1 MPHPIDAL
9 ISDCDGVLVDSEV
22 IAERVMY
29 EALSAYAPLEELQR
43 LLEGTFGLTSRDIL
57 DRVEKHFGLRIP
69 DSFNR
74 EVRQRSEEMV
84 AQVQPIPGA
93 REALLALDLPVAVAS
108 NSRRHSLERL
118 LARAGL
124 SELIGERLASADMV
138 ALPKPAPDVYLRAAS
153 LLGVA
158 PERCLVVE
166 DSSTGTR
173 AALAAGMRVIGFVG
187 AGHIPASTPMYCP
200 TARYNTCACRCA
212 AICARAASKSSG
224 SPPSRASSSTTCR
237 P

>member
-108 NSRRHSLERL
+108 NSRRHSLERS

-138 ALPKPAPDVYLRAAS
+138 ALPKPAPDVYLHAAS

-166 DSSTGTR
+166 DS
-173 AALAAGMRVIGFVG
+173 
-187 AGHIPASTPMYCP
+187 
-200 TARYNTCACRCA
+200 
-212 AICARAASKSSG
+212 
-224 SPPSRASSSTTCR
+224 
-237 P
+237 

>member
-69 DSFNR
+69 DSFNH

-93 REALLALDLPVAVAS
+93 REALLALTCP
-108 NSRRHSLERL
+108 SRW
-118 LARAGL
+118 
-124 SELIGERLASADMV
+124 
-138 ALPKPAPDVYLRAAS
+138 P
-153 LLGVA
+153 
-158 PERCLVVE
+158 
-166 DSSTGTR
+166 
-173 AALAAGMRVIGFVG
+173 
-187 AGHIPASTPMYCP
+187 P
-200 TARYNTCACRCA
+200 TAA
-212 AICARAASKSSG
+212 ATAWSARWRAPG
-224 SPPSRASSSTTCR
+224 SAN
-237 P
+237 

>member
-74 EVRQRSEEMV
+74 EVRQRSERWSPRSNPFP
-84 AQVQPIPGA
+84 AHA
-93 REALLALDLPVAVAS
+93 RRCWPWTCP
-108 NSRRHSLERL
+108 SRW
-118 LARAGL
+118 
-124 SELIGERLASADMV
+124 
-138 ALPKPAPDVYLRAAS
+138 P
-153 LLGVA
+153 
-158 PERCLVVE
+158 
-166 DSSTGTR
+166 
-173 AALAAGMRVIGFVG
+173 
-187 AGHIPASTPMYCP
+187 P
-200 TARYNTCACRCA
+200 TAA
-212 AICARAASKSSG
+212 ATAWSARWRAPG
-224 SPPSRASSSTTCR
+224 SAN
-237 P
+237 

>member
-74 EVRQRSEEMV
+74 EVRQL
-84 AQVQPIPGA
+84 G
-93 REALLALDLPVAVAS
+93 D
-108 NSRRHSLERL
+108 
-118 LARAGL
+118 
-124 SELIGERLASADMV
+124 
-138 ALPKPAPDVYLRAAS
+138 AAS
-153 LLGVA
+153 STSRDGA
-158 PERCLVVE
+158 CRPAQPA
-166 DSSTGTR
+166 SSRNG
-173 AALAAGMRVIGFVG
+173 RVRSQRRIGFPRG
-187 AGHIPASTPMYCP
+187 G
-200 TARYNTCACRCA
+200 
-212 AICARAASKSSG
+212 CARAPTSG
-224 SPPSRASSSTTCR
+224 APVRTKALS
-237 P
+237 

>member
-29 EALSAYAPLEELQR
+29 EALSAYAPLELQR

-108 NSRRHSLERL
+108 NSRRHSLER
-118 LARAGL
+118 
-124 SELIGERLASADMV
+124 S
-138 ALPKPAPDVYLRAAS
+138 LRA
-153 LLGVA
+153 
-158 PERCLVVE
+158 P
-166 DSSTGTR
+166 
-173 AALAAGMRVIGFVG
+173 
-187 AGHIPASTPMYCP
+187 
-200 TARYNTCACRCA
+200 
-212 AICARAASKSSG
+212 G
-224 SPPSRASSSTTCR
+224 SAN
-237 P
+237 